1 MIMINFHLTISS
13 VICRRQLEIWMQKI
27 EIGPLPYTTYKTKL
41 RVVKDLNARSETI
54 NQLEENILE
63 KLWTLVLE
71 VIFCML
77 HQK

>member
-1 MIMINFHLTISS
+1 MIMIKFHLTISS
-13 VICRRQLEIWMQKI
+13 INCCVHLEIWMQKI

-63 KLWTLVLE
+63 KL
-71 VIFCML
+71 
-77 HQK
+77 

>member
-1 MIMINFHLTISS
+1 
-13 VICRRQLEIWMQKI
+13 MQKI

-54 NQLEENILE
+54 NQLEENKLE

-77 HQK
+77 HQKQATKAKIEK